1 MQFLIC
7 LVPDR
12 ELWSIHNIRWLVII
26 RFLANIIFFSTVIV
40 RFESSRG
47 LNFTQ
52 MFLLESIISVAALVF
67 DIPTG
72 IWADQ
77 FGYRRVLLLGYGL
90 CALSVA
96 IFAFT
101 YGFWWFAFASVLFG
115 TGITSISGCE
125 DALIYESIPPEKAIS
140 LGTSAFALLNAASSA
155 GFLFGLS
162 VGSFMGTSN
171 PALPVI
177 VSILPAILAWVMTLK
192 LRPVARRMQQE
203 QDGPALAPSG
213 ARHFLFS
220 AAKLMREQPAAVGL
234 SLFSNAA
241 FVLISA
247 IFWYNQPYFARVGI
261 PVALFGPI
269 TAAAV
274 GLQLVVALLTPQ
286 MKRRVGS
293 SAALALS
300 CIVPGIA
307 YIALPITR
315 APLLTAMLVALI
327 ATGHAWRQ
335 PIVNDELNQRIPDG
349 ARATTLS
356 ALSFIGTLA
365 GIVLN
370 PLIGRAGD
378 LGLDI
383 TGVSIGLSLILL
395 GLVVPLL
402 VSRRK
407 AITPR

>member
-1 MQFLIC
+1 MFQTTFETYLKSRRFFRMQFLMR

-26 RFLANIIFFSTVIV
+26 HFLANIIFFSTVIV

-52 MFLLESIISVAALVF
+52 MFMLESIISVAALVF

-101 YGFWWFAFASVLFG
+101 YGFWWFAFASILFG

-125 DALIYESIPPEKAIS
+125 DALIYESIPTEKAIS

-162 VGSFMGTSN
+162 VGSFMGASD

-177 VSILPAILAWVMTLK
+177 ASILPAVLAWVMTLK
-192 LRPVARRMQQE
+192 LRPVARRVQQE

-213 ARHFLFS
+213 ARRFLSS

-234 SLFSNAA
+234 
-241 FVLISA
+241 
-247 IFWYNQPYFARVGI
+247 
-261 PVALFGPI
+261 
-269 TAAAV
+269 
-274 GLQLVVALLTPQ
+274 QLVVALTTPLVKQ
-286 MKRRVGS
+286 RLGS

-315 APLLTAMLVALI
+315 APLLTAMLVAFI
-327 ATGHAWRQ
+327 AVGHAWRQ
-335 PIVNDELNQRIPDG
+335 PIVNDELNRRIPDG

-378 LGLDI
+378 FGLDI

-395 GLVVPLL
+395 GLVVPFL
-402 VSRRK
+402 VS
-407 AITPR
+407 

>member
-1 MQFLIC
+1 MQFLTR
-7 LVPDR
+7 LVPGR
-12 ELWSIHNIRWLVII
+12 ELWSIHNIRWLVMI
-26 RFLANIIFFSTVIV
+26 RFLANMIFYSAVIV

-52 MFLLESIISVAALVF
+52 MFMLESIISAAALVF
-67 DIPTG
+67 DVPTG

-77 FGYRRVLLLGYGL
+77 FGYRRVLLLGSGL

-101 YGFWWFAFASVLFG
+101 YGFWWFAFESLLFG
-115 TGITSISGCE
+115 IGITSISGCE
-125 DALIYESIPPEKAIS
+125 DALVYESISPERAIS

-155 GFLFGLS
+155 GFLLGLS
-162 VGSFMGTSN
+162 VGSFMGASD

-177 VSILPAILAWVMTLK
+177 ASILPAVFAWVMTLK
-192 LRPVARRMQQE
+192 LWPVARRIQQE
-203 QDGPALAPSG
+203 RDGPASAPSG
-213 ARHFLFS
+213 VRPFLSS
-220 AAKLMREQPAAVGL
+220 AAKLLREQPAAVGL
-234 SLFSNAA
+234 SLFSHAA
-241 FVLISA
+241 FVLINA

-269 TAAAV
+269 TAVAV
-274 GLQLVVALLTPQ
+274 GLQMVVALLTPLA
-286 MKRRVGS
+286 KRHMGS
-293 SAALALS
+293 PAALALS

-315 APLLTAMLVALI
+315 TPLLTAMLVAFI

-335 PIVNDELNQRIPDG
+335 PIVNDELNRRIPDG

-356 ALSFIGTLA
+356 ALSFIGTFT

-370 PLIGRAGD
+370 PLIGHAGD
-378 LGLDI
+378 LGLGV

-395 GLVVPLL
+395 GLVVPFL
-402 VSRRK
+402 VS
-407 AITPR
+407 

>member
-1 MQFLIC
+1 MQFLMR

-26 RFLANIIFFSTVIV
+26 HFLANIIFFSTVIV

-52 MFLLESIISVAALVF
+52 MFMLESIISVAALVF

-101 YGFWWFAFASVLFG
+101 YGFWWFAFASILFG

-125 DALIYESIPPEKAIS
+125 DALIYESIPTEKAIS

-162 VGSFMGTSN
+162 VGSFMGASD

-177 VSILPAILAWVMTLK
+177 ASILPAVLAWVMTLK
-192 LRPVARRMQQE
+192 LRPVARRVQQE

-213 ARHFLFS
+213 ARRFLSS
-220 AAKLMREQPAAVGL
+220 AAKLMREQPFQ
-234 SLFSNAA
+234 SLYSGR
-241 FVLISA
+241 S
-247 IFWYNQPYFARVGI
+247 QPR
-261 PVALFGPI
+261 
-269 TAAAV
+269 
-274 GLQLVVALLTPQ
+274 QLAC
-286 MKRRVGS
+286 S
-293 SAALALS
+293 
-300 CIVPGIA
+300 
-307 YIALPITR
+307 
-315 APLLTAMLVALI
+315 
-327 ATGHAWRQ
+327 W
-335 PIVNDELNQRIPDG
+335 
-349 ARATTLS
+349 
-356 ALSFIGTLA
+356 
-365 GIVLN
+365 
-370 PLIGRAGD
+370 
-378 LGLDI
+378 
-383 TGVSIGLSLILL
+383 
-395 GLVVPLL
+395 
-402 VSRRK
+402 
-407 AITPR
+407 

>member
-1 MQFLIC
+1 MFQTTFETHLKSRRFFRMQFLIC

-12 ELWSIHNIRWLVII
+12 ELWSIHNLRLLVII
-26 RFLANIIFFSTVIV
+26 RFLSNIIFYSTVIV

-115 TGITSISGCE
+115 TGITSIS
-125 DALIYESIPPEKAIS
+125 
-140 LGTSAFALLNAASSA
+140 
-155 GFLFGLS
+155 
-162 VGSFMGTSN
+162 
-171 PALPVI
+171 ALPVI

-241 FVLISA
+241 FV
-247 IFWYNQPYFARVGI
+247 
-261 PVALFGPI
+261 
-269 TAAAV
+269 
-274 GLQLVVALLTPQ
+274 
-286 MKRRVGS
+286 
-293 SAALALS
+293 
-300 CIVPGIA
+300 
-307 YIALPITR
+307 
-315 APLLTAMLVALI
+315 
-327 ATGHAWRQ
+327 
-335 PIVNDELNQRIPDG
+335 
-349 ARATTLS
+349 
-356 ALSFIGTLA
+356 
-365 GIVLN
+365 
-370 PLIGRAGD
+370 
-378 LGLDI
+378 
-383 TGVSIGLSLILL
+383 
-395 GLVVPLL
+395 
-402 VSRRK
+402 
-407 AITPR
+407 

>member
-1 MQFLIC
+1 MQFLMR
-7 LVPDR
+7 LAPDR
-12 ELWSIHNIRWLVII
+12 ELWSIHNIRWLVMI
-26 RFLANIIFFSTVIV
+26 RFLANMLFYSTVIV

-52 MFLLESIISVAALVF
+52 MFMLESIISVAALAF

-77 FGYRRVLLLGYGL
+77 FGYRRALLLGYGL
-90 CALSVA
+90 CVLSVA
-96 IFAFT
+96 TFAFT
-101 YGFWWFAFASVLFG
+101 YGFWWFSFGSILFG

-140 LGTSAFALLNAASSA
+140 LGTPAFALLNAASSA

-162 VGSFMGTSN
+162 AGSFMGTSD

-177 VSILPAILAWVMTLK
+177 ASILPAVLAWVMMLK
-192 LRPVARRMQQE
+192 IRPVARRIRQE
-203 QDGPALAPSG
+203 QDGPALAPAG
-213 ARHFLFS
+213 ARHFLSS
-220 AAKLMREQPAAVGL
+220 AAKLVCEQPAAVGL

-241 FVLISA
+241 FVFINA

-274 GLQLVVALLTPQ
+274 GLQMVVALLTPLV
-286 MKRRVGS
+286 KRRIGS

-307 YIALPITR
+307 YMALSITR
-315 APLLTAMLVALI
+315 APLLTAMLVAFI

-335 PIVNDELNQRIPDG
+335 PIVNDELNRRIPDG

-383 TGVSIGLSLILL
+383 TGVSIGLGLILL
-395 GLVVPLL
+395 GLVVPFL
-402 VSRRK
+402 VSRTK
-407 AITPR
+407 HVTSP